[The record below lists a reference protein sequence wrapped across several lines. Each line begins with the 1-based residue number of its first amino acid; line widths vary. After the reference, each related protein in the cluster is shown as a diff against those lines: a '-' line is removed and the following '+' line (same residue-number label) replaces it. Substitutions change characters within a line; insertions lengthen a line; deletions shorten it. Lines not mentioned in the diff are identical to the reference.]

1 MTATL
6 LPAPNSELRW
16 NLRQLYA
23 DVFWYGMVV
32 GSTLSFLAVYAARLD
47 ATGFQIGLL
56 SAGPALVSLL
66 LTLPA
71 GQWLE
76 RHALLRTTFISSIFQ
91 RLGFVALIA
100 LPWMFASARGQVQ
113 GIVWITLLM
122 SAPGTLLSIAFNST
136 LAEVL
141 PDEWRAHAVGRRNA
155 LVAVSVTATTLACGQ
170 ILDKVIFPVNYQI
183 VFGIGAV
190 GALMSSYHLG
200 RLKAR
205 VPALTERTHPEP
217 GEASSSQE
225 LAAGVQTD
233 ETDIPARQESQGLE
247 RPGRLETLRRG
258 FSAWLCPNRAAAQ
271 GKGRWLRLDV
281 LKGPFGLFMLAYFVF
296 YTFQYFPQPIFPLFY
311 VNDLNLTDGMIS
323 LGTAVFHGAMVICS
337 LYLSRASA
345 RWGHRKL
352 MVWGALLFAQYPL
365 MLWLGHN
372 AIWYYAA
379 CLIGGGVYAFLSGG
393 LINRLM
399 QRVPADDRPA
409 HMALHNLALNLGI
422 LAGSMLGPV
431 VGEWIGLRDAM
442 LVAVVVRLA
451 AGWMLYRWG

>member
-1 MTATL
+1 MPTHI
-6 LPAPNSELRW
+6 LPAPSSELRW

-23 DVFWYGMVV
+23 DVFWYGMVA
-32 GSTLSFLAVYAARLD
+32 GSTLSFLSVYAARLD

-76 RHALLRTTFISSIFQ
+76 RHALLRTTFIASIVQ
-91 RLGFVALIA
+91 RLGFVVLIA
-100 LPWMFASARGQVQ
+100 LPWMFASAGGQVQ

-141 PDEWRAHAVGRRNA
+141 PEEWRAHAVGRRNA

-170 ILDKVIFPVNYQI
+170 ILDKVIFPLNYQI
-183 VFGIGAV
+183 VFAIGAA

-205 VPALTERTHPEP
+205 A
-217 GEASSSQE
+217 AASQE
-225 LAAGVQTD
+225 AAAAAAGNAIISPAAGAQPD
-233 ETDIPARQESQGLE
+233 ETQPPARQGWLS
-247 RPGRLETLRRG
+247 RLNRLWRG
-258 FSAWLCPNRAAAQ
+258 FLALLRPNRAAAAQ
-271 GKGRWLRLDV
+271 GKGGWLRLDV
-281 LKGPFGLFMLAYFVF
+281 LRGPFGPFMLAYFGF

-311 VNDLNLTDGMIS
+311 VNELKLSDGMIS
-323 LGTAVFHGAMVICS
+323 LGTAIFHGVMVICS

-352 MVWGALLFAQYPL
+352 MVAGALLFAQYPL
-365 MLWLGHN
+365 MLWMGRS

-399 QRVPADDRPA
+399 QRVPANDRPA
-409 HMALHNLALNLGI
+409 YMALHNLALNLGI
-422 LAGSMLGPV
+422 LAGSMLGPA
-431 VGEWIGLRDAM
+431 VGEWIGLRETM